1 MFIGELTRPNIIGKD
16 PVEDPKY
23 RTGVDYSNDAIM
35 MTMYK
40 MKKEEKTI
48 TIDTLFSELKNWYDK
63 TKPQK
68 YSYLECNYEWCYV
81 CNSDK
86 KNVFDKCMLMS
97 RTEYMKPEYQ
107 QLRRYDGPIGC
118 YERGSGCY
126 YGSHFKCEKKYLRCV
141 LTNDPVDTSGNKVDK
156 VFDSYDSCAKECK
169 MPTAFELSYSSGI
182 IGEKTTKYMRY
193 QIVGI
198 GCVPTTRMGPNTF
211 QRLEECQKAFYIRG
225 PF

>member
-1 MFIGELTRPNIIGKD
+1 
-16 PVEDPKY
+16 
-23 RTGVDYSNDAIM
+23 
-35 MTMYK
+35 
-40 MKKEEKTI
+40 
-48 TIDTLFSELKNWYDK
+48 
-63 TKPQK
+63 
-68 YSYLECNYEWCYV
+68 
-81 CNSDK
+81 
-86 KNVFDKCMLMS
+86 MLMN
-97 RTEYMKPEYQ
+97 RAEYMKPEYQ

-198 GCVPTTRMGPNTF
+198 GCVPTTKMGPNTF